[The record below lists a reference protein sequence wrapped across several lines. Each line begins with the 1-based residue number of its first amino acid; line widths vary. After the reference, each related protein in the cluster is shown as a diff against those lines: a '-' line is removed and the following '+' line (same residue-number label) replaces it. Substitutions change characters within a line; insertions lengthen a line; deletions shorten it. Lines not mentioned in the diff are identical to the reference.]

1 MLQMPPIQRREIERL
16 KGTRAIRIERTPT
29 VQRVEREPP
38 EPVLP
43 ERRMTVD
50 RRQRDEPVANDRRRS
65 RGRRIPRTPPNA
77 KIRALLDNTEARQAP
92 TQGRF
97 IDENV

>member
-16 KGTRAIRIERTPT
+16 KSNRSIRIERVATSP
-29 VQRVEREPP
+29 RIDKDHP

-43 ERRMTVD
+43 ERRMTAE
-50 RRQRDEPVANDRRRS
+50 RRQRDVPVNNDRRRS
-65 RGRRIPRTPPNA
+65 RGRRIPRPQPNA
-77 KIRALLDNTEARQAP
+77 KIRALLDNTEASQTQ